1 MLVSYC
7 PARAVA
13 KIAAVALCRLTFQ
26 QNHDLFFRASA
37 EVLEVR
43 SGHRLDDPTLPREVA
58 QGVFKA
64 SHVEL
69 AFEEL
74 VAGPEH
80 FVLLEPGGK
89 VGLKGMSNVGTLRR
103 TCAGLGLEQ
112 VWRLVTGIGPCGSFE
127 AIDGNPPVGC
137 PGGLCRRLSR
147 RDRCSRRGRRLGRR
161 GRDVKTDAT
170 LLTVN
175 SKWVRRE

>member
-80 FVLLEPGGK
+80 FVLLEPGGM

-103 TCAGLGLEQ
+103 TCA
-112 VWRLVTGIGPCGSFE
+112 GIGPCGSFE